1 MTTNTYADRVTVVT
15 GGNAGIGR
23 SVAEVLRDRGARVH
37 IVDRNTENPAASV
50 RVWQADVTDQ
60 EALNTVFGDIGATE
74 GRIDVLVNNA
84 GISYVGTVEDGT
96 MDDWLRLYDVN
107 VLGYVRATR
116 SALPYLRQGNAPAI
130 VNMAS
135 CTAAS
140 GLRDRALYSAT
151 KGAIESMTR
160 AMAADLVTEGIR
172 VNAINPGTVDT
183 PFMERLAAE
192 APDPVA
198 RRAQFEARQ
207 PTGRMVLPTEVGE
220 AVAYLGAPWARS
232 TVGTVLTVDGGLA
245 GLRITQA

>member
-1 MTTNTYADRVTVVT
+1 
-15 GGNAGIGR
+15 
-23 SVAEVLRDRGARVH
+23 
-37 IVDRNTENPAASV
+37 
-50 RVWQADVTDQ
+50 
-60 EALNTVFGDIGATE
+60 
-74 GRIDVLVNNA
+74 
-84 GISYVGTVEDGT
+84 

-192 APDPVA
+192 APDPVRSEE
-198 RRAQFEARQ
+198 RRV
-207 PTGRMVLPTEVGE
+207 GR
-220 AVAYLGAPWARS
+220 
-232 TVGTVLTVDGGLA
+232 GGR
-245 GLRITQA
+245 GR